1 MAIAASGA
9 VSFGDLRTEFV
20 GGSSAISLGDLSRG
34 GSNILSKAGDNP
46 AVNMA
51 ATVPTSGVIDVQDFY
66 STAKGFKSTIS
77 SNTTNVDADALFG
90 DDYDVNYPKV
100 IDVNFGITVGGS
112 GDEAI
117 DIPSGLAGT
126 LTINNSGAILG
137 AGGAANGGA
146 GGGAIACAASG
157 VTINNLNGAM
167 IAGGGGGGGKGGTG
181 GQGSYTSSAGPSY
194 AFFTY
199 LWYLTQ
205 YNTVHVRWAGS
216 YILNGGNYS
225 IFAAGTYSSG
235 GYTYTRGNYA
245 GSVSCG
251 NDDNCSTYYISRSGT
266 VYSNG
271 GTGGDGG
278 VGQGFN
284 QSSAGTG
291 AQGASGG
298 TNAGQGGQ
306 GADGATYGQAG
317 ASGNIGANGNYG
329 NGVGGAGGGAAGAAV
344 SGTSVTMNNS
354 GTLHGTV
361 A

>member
-20 GGSSAISLGDLSRG
+20 GGSSAIALGDLYRG
-34 GSNILSKAGDNP
+34 GSNILTKAGDNP

-51 ATVPTSGVIDVQDFY
+51 ASVPTSGVIDVQDFY

-100 IDVNFGITVGGS
+100 IDVNSGVTIGGS
-112 GDEAI
+112 GDEAV

-126 LTINNSGAILG
+126 LTINNSGSILG
-137 AGGAANGGA
+137 SGGAANGGA

-157 VTINNLNGAM
+157 VTINNLSGALL
-167 IAGGGGGGGKGGTG
+167 AGGGGGGGLGGTG
-181 GQGSYTSSAGPSY
+181 GGGSYTSSAGPSY
-194 AFFTY
+194 VFFTY
-199 LWYLTQ
+199 LWYLNQ
-205 YNTVHVRWAGS
+205 YNSVIIRWAGS

-235 GYTYTRGNYA
+235 GYTYTK
-245 GSVSCG
+245 GSYYTTVSCG
-251 NDDNCSTYYISRSGT
+251 NDDSCSTYYISRSGT
-266 VYSNG
+266 VSSSG
-271 GTGGDGG
+271 GSGGAGG
-278 VGQGFN
+278 VGQGYN
-284 QSSAGTG
+284 VTNASGSSGAG
-291 AQGASGG
+291 GG
-298 TNAGQGGQ
+298 TNAGSGGTG
-306 GADGATYGQAG
+306 GAGSTYGTAG
-317 ASGNIGANGNYG
+317 STGSSGANGNAS
-329 NGVGGAGGGAAGAAV
+329 NGSAGSSGGAAGAAV